1 MKNDFVSKGRSVSDL
16 KAHLVLTTKYRRR
29 AITDEML
36 QRLHI
41 ILEDLLVKWDCKLVE
56 FNGECDHVHLLFQ
69 YHPDLQLSTL
79 VGNIKSTTSR
89 RLRQEFLAHLS
100 RFYTKDVFWNGS
112 YFIASC
118 GGVTISTL
126 KQYIESQDRPENGDS
141 SSTPCPVN
149 PTD

>member
-1 MKNDFVSKGRSVSDL
+1 M

-56 FNGECDHVHLLFQ
+56 FNGESDHVHLLFQ

-79 VGNIKSTTSR
+79 VGNIKSATSR
-89 RLRQEFLAHLS
+89 RLRQEFSEHLR

-141 SSTPCPVN
+141 ALRAAPLTSTPCPVN
-149 PTD
+149 PAD

>member
-1 MKNDFVSKGRSVSDL
+1 MILFHSCRSVSDL
-16 KAHLVLTTKYRRR
+16 KAHLVLTTKYRRK
-29 AITDEML
+29 AITGEML
-36 QRLHI
+36 KRLHV

-56 FNGECDHVHLLFQ
+56 FNGESDHVHALFQ

-89 RLRQEFLAHLS
+89 RLRQEFAEHLR

-126 KQYIESQDRPENGDS
+126 KQYIEAQDSPEIGNS
-141 SSTPCPVN
+141 SSTPLPR
-149 PTD
+149 